1 MQNTIRSAG
10 KRSMKLSPTINF
22 SLPAA
27 GFLYLC
33 AYVLLDLLTD
43 ALFAEKIGVT
53 LWHPSVGLS
62 LCLMLLWG
70 TRALPLLFIA
80 PFLAEVAVSGNLAL
94 AAMEATAAGVG
105 YSLAIILLLHPKVR
119 FDTSLGSLREVFI
132 LITAAIVSSA
142 VVSASYM
149 AMLLAAGVLQST
161 EFSASALRYWVGDM
175 VGIATVAPFGLLAI
189 MRERLIKPDWQVAL
203 QVAIILFALAV
214 AVGSAEKERLQLFFL
229 LFLPIT
235 WIAVSSGLEGV
246 SMALLVTQI
255 GLIAALQFFPG
266 PMIDFTA
273 LQARMLVLTVT
284 GLVAG
289 ALVTENRRADQKLR
303 ENQAAIARLTRLGSM
318 AELAIAIAH
327 EVNQP
332 LSAAGTYT
340 RLVTE
345 SLAGETLKDPTVI
358 VTARKATAQVERA
371 ADVIKRLRAL
381 VRKGHNELS
390 SVQIDTIVRE
400 SLDRLHPILERR
412 TVVISVQIEP
422 NLPPALADRI
432 QIEQVLFNLLR
443 NSAEAITNAAL
454 SHGRITVEAV
464 RASAQLAQIRVIDSG
479 PGFPVEILRAPPPFS
494 STKADGLGVGLSL
507 CRSIV
512 EAHGGSLRIESTKN
526 GACVSFTL
534 PFAEAF
540 HHGG

>member
-1 MQNTIRSAG
+1 
-10 KRSMKLSPTINF
+10 MKLSPSINF
-22 SLPAA
+22 SFPAA

-43 ALFAEKIGVT
+43 ALLAEKIGVT
-53 LWHPSVGLS
+53 PWHPSAGLS
-62 LCLMLLWG
+62 FCLVLLWG

-80 PFLAEVAVSGNLAL
+80 PFLAELTMPGNLAL

-105 YSLAIILLLHPKVR
+105 YSLVTILLLRPEVR

-132 LITAAIVSSA
+132 LIAAAIVSSA
-142 VVSASYM
+142 VVSVLYM
-149 AMLLAAGVLQST
+149 AMLLTADVVQST
-161 EFSASALRYWVGDM
+161 EFSTGVLRYWVGDM
-175 VGIATVAPFGLLAI
+175 VGIATVTPFGLLVI
-189 MRERLIKPDWQVAL
+189 TRERLIKPDWQAAL

-255 GLIAALQFFPG
+255 GLIAALQFFPE

-284 GLVAG
+284 ALVAG
-289 ALVTENRRADQKLR
+289 ALVNENRRADQKLR
-303 ENQAAIARLTRLGSM
+303 ENQAAIAKLTRLGSM

-332 LSAAGTYT
+332 LSAAGTYS

-345 SLAGETLKDPTVI
+345 SLADETLKDPTI
-358 VTARKATAQVERA
+358 IITATKATAQVERA

-381 VRKGHNELS
+381 VRKDHGELS
-390 SVQIDTIVRE
+390 SVPLDTVIRDA
-400 SLDRLHPILERR
+400 LDRLRPILERR
-412 TVVISVQIEP
+412 TIIIGVEIAP
-422 NLPPALADRI
+422 DLPPTLGDRI
-432 QIEQVLFNLLR
+432 QVEQVLFNLLR
-443 NSAEAITNAAL
+443 NSAEAITNATL
-454 SHGRITVEAV
+454 SHGRITVQAA
-464 RASAQLAQIRVIDSG
+464 RANAQLAQIRVIDSG
-479 PGFPVEILRAPPPFS
+479 PGFPAEIMRAPTLFS

-534 PFAEAF
+534 PFAEASRDD
-540 HHGG
+540 G